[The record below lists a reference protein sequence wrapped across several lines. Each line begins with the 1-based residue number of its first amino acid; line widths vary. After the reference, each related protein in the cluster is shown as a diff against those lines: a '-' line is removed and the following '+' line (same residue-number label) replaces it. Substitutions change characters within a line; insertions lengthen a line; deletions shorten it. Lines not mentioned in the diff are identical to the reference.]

1 MDFDF
6 PYTDEE
12 KAILRKWQVCQ
23 LACLSKTHTFMQ
35 AEGLN
40 YWIDCGTLLGAIRHK
55 AFVPWDDDIDLCLL
69 EADFLTLRQKAKQIP
84 ELGKNFG
91 ISIHLSSHDPYYIGI
106 GLSGLPRNS
115 IDIYCVQR
123 FRFGRMSVILKKINR
138 KLYFLARHF
147 EFDGTFPDGDKQGK
161 KRFFP
166 SLEGL
171 RAIFKKKHSW
181 RGRAQIGLLPFA
193 PLLRLIVPLMGLS
206 VRLLLKYLQTPDG
219 KFVSYHLNSRFCF
232 ETSVQASTVFP
243 LSLLEFEG
251 QLFYAPSNPHQYL
264 VALYG
269 DYKTPPPLSNRVI
282 SHYTLEEIRQF
293 LNELKL

>member
-23 LACLSKTHTFMQ
+23 VSLMSKTHTFMQ
-35 AEGLN
+35 AEGLS
-40 YWIDCGTLLGAIRHK
+40 YWIDFGTLLGAIRHK
-55 AFVPWDDDIDLCLL
+55 AFIPWDDDIDLCLL
-69 EADFLTLRQKAKQIP
+69 EAYFITLRQKAKQIP

-91 ISIHLSSHDPYYIGI
+91 ISIHLTSYDPCHIGI
-106 GLSGLPRNS
+106 GLSGLPRAS

-147 EFDGTFPDGDKQGK
+147 EFDG
-161 KRFFP
+161 
-166 SLEGL
+166 
-171 RAIFKKKHSW
+171 
-181 RGRAQIGLLPFA
+181 GLLPFA

-206 VRLLLKYLQTPDG
+206 VRRLLKCLQITDG

-264 VALYG
+264 VAQYG